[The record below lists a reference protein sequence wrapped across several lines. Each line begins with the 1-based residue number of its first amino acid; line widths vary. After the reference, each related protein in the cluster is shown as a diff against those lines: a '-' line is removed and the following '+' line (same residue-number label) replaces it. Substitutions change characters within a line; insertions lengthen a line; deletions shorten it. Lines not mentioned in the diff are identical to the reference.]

1 MKTTAHLWLR
11 RGAIGNMIIYSTI
24 AYCCDFLII
33 IIIIVYEVRGN
44 TYPMHHR
51 VQFHMTIACSS
62 NSPMNPEL
70 HYTVYMMRIQVR
82 NRSGL
87 SSTRSRLHAFENY
100 LQSRGHKYWTAS
112 TNNSK
117 LGLTW
122 AWREHPV
129 SSSD

>member
-1 MKTTAHLWLR
+1 MFMKTTAHLWLR

-62 NSPMNPEL
+62 NSPMNPEVPGRPAL
-70 HYTVYMMRIQVR
+70 AML
-82 NRSGL
+82 N
-87 SSTRSRLHAFENY
+87 STTKAAKI
-100 LQSRGHKYWTAS
+100 GMV
-112 TNNSK
+112 
-117 LGLTW
+117 LTT
-122 AWREHPV
+122 PP
-129 SSSD
+129 